1 MAVSVFSAAR
11 KFRGAEAITTREPES
26 FDQPLNTYARIGR
39 TLLLNFREVG
49 RAILMLFEATLQ
61 VFSSRTLK
69 PRTVHDIF
77 SQMYVYGIKS
87 IGVITVVGLFTGMI
101 LALQTGLELRRFGLQ
116 SNIGTAVMVVM
127 LREMGPFMT
136 ALIIAASVGSAIA
149 AQIGTMVVAEEVAAL
164 EIMSINPVRFLVMPR
179 LIALTVM
186 MPLMTAY
193 TNFIGVMGGAIVGAT
208 QLEVSYTAY
217 FDNALL
223 YAHNKDLLVGLFKA
237 WLFGIVITTVACHQ
251 GFATREGAVG
261 VGAATRK
268 TVIISFL
275 TILIFGYIVTRL
287 FYSD

>member
-1 MAVSVFSAAR
+1 MALSVFSALR
-11 KFRGAEAITTREPES
+11 KLRGEEAITTREPES
-26 FDQPLNTYARIGR
+26 LDQPLNVYARIGR
-39 TLLLNFREVG
+39 ILLRNFRETG
-49 RAILMLFEATLQ
+49 RAVLMLIEATLLIATPRI
-61 VFSSRTLK
+61 FK
-69 PRTVHDIF
+69 PRTIHDIF
-77 SQMYVYGIKS
+77 LQMYTYGIKS
-87 IGVITVVGLFTGMI
+87 LGVITIVGLFTGMI

-149 AQIGTMVVAEEVAAL
+149 AQIGTMVVAEEVSAL

-179 LIALTVM
+179 LVALTIL
-186 MPLMTAY
+186 MPLLTAY
-193 TNFIGVMGGAIVGAT
+193 TNFVGIMGGAVVGAT

-223 YAHNKDLLVGLFKA
+223 YAHNKDLFVGLFKA
-237 WLFGIVITTVACHQ
+237 WLFGVVITTVACHQ
-251 GFATREGAVG
+251 GFSTTEGAVG
-261 VGAATRK
+261 VGKATRS

-275 TILIFGYIVTRL
+275 TILILGYIVTRL